1 MRSSFVSRTG
11 LVLAK
16 TPSVRQQAA
25 RRRLLLACAIAGLAL
40 GSGLIGALTGPKT
53 DTLAPSAASTGPFSY
68 FPHQ

>member
-25 RRRLLLACAIAGLAL
+25 RRRLLVACAIAGLAL
-40 GSGLIGALTGPKT
+40 ASGLVGALTSPKT
-53 DTLAPSAASTGPFSY
+53 EAVAQASTGPFSY